1 MTADSTHDPVSGRA
15 MAQRLLADLP
25 RLKADITAR
34 LMAEQPV
41 YRRLPPEQLQHDVS
55 RVTEQSIRGIAQSLR
70 TGRPLEPEWRAFQRA
85 SAARRAEEGVPIEA
99 VVDAYYLGAQVC
111 VDVLRAA
118 LPPDQVDVAY
128 RTLLTGLR
136 VTVAEVTA
144 GYLEERQAQVGESG
158 AARQTMLSALL
169 TGTDIHT
176 AARHTGT
183 TLPPAYL
190 VLALAVG
197 THRDELRE
205 DVDTAVAARRKV
217 RRIRAELD
225 RRIGRPVL
233 AQLTADEGL
242 ALLPR
247 SDAADPAHRTWL
259 ADAMTDLS
267 RAAGVPLVAGAAV
280 CAPDQV
286 PDAARLATEVRDTAV
301 VFRRPPGAYHL
312 DDLLIEH
319 QLTRPGAAR
328 DHLAALLAPLADRP
342 HLLPTLRLYLES
354 NLNRRHV
361 AARHHVHPN
370 TVDYR
375 IRRIAT
381 LTGLDP
387 ADHTDRI
394 KLTAALAALD
404 TRQREASG
412 DR

>member
-1 MTADSTHDPVSGRA
+1 
-15 MAQRLLADLP
+15 MAERMLAELP
-25 RLKADITAR
+25 RLKAEITAR

-41 YRRLPPEQLQHDVS
+41 YRRMPAEQLQHDVN

-70 TGRPLEPEWRAFQRA
+70 TGQPLEPEWRAFQRA

-111 VDVLRAA
+111 VDFLCTG
-118 LPPDQVDVAY
+118 LPAGQVDIAY
-128 RTLLTGLR
+128 RALLTGLR

-144 GYLEERQAQVGESG
+144 GYLEERQAQVGETG
-158 AARQTMLSALL
+158 AAHHTMLSALL
-169 TGTDIHT
+169 TGSDIHT
-176 AARHTGT
+176 VARHTGT
-183 TLPPAYL
+183 SLPPAYL
-190 VLALAVG
+190 VLALAIG
-197 THRDELRE
+197 THRDELRD
-205 DVDTAVAARRKV
+205 DVDTSVAARRKI

-233 AQLTADEGL
+233 AQMTAREGI

-247 SDAADPAHRTWL
+247 TDAADPDHRSWL
-259 ADAMTDLS
+259 AAAMEDLS
-267 RAAGVPLVAGAAV
+267 RAAGVPLTAGAAL

-301 VFRRPPGAYHL
+301 VFQRPPGAYHL
-312 DDLLIEH
+312 DELLIEH

-328 DHLAALLAPLADRP
+328 DHLAELLAPIADKP
-342 HLLPTLRLYLES
+342 HLLPTLRLYLQS

-361 AARHHVHPN
+361 AARHHIHPN

-381 LTGLDP
+381 LTGMDP
-387 ADHTDRI
+387 ADHNDRI

-404 TRQREASG
+404 TRQRENSS
-412 DR
+412 